1 MNNVDNVESYGVVEC
16 NLINEVDMIVSPNTK
31 SVEENVSV
39 RKKLGYD
46 EINNENYQNI
56 TEGTE
61 KNVVDLETCLSDKI
75 PKSRE
80 TMLGSWKR
88 KVNQILR
95 MKGDPY
101 LGYRRSRTN

>member
-1 MNNVDNVESYGVVEC
+1 
-16 NLINEVDMIVSPNTK
+16 MIVSPNTK

-61 KNVVDLETCLSDKI
+61 KNVVDLETCLSDK
-75 PKSRE
+75 SRF
-80 TMLGSWKR
+80 LLL
-88 KVNQILR
+88 N
-95 MKGDPY
+95 
-101 LGYRRSRTN
+101 